1 MKSNSSKHY
10 RPFMTIVLNR
20 TAAVHIVTTP
30 GRIDGTQEDVSMLIS
45 GRLKQK
51 TQALLDSDI
60 CRVF

>member
-1 MKSNSSKHY
+1 
-10 RPFMTIVLNR
+10 MTIVLNR

-30 GRIDGTQEDVSMLIS
+30 GRINGTQENVSLLIS
-45 GRLKQK
+45 GHLKQK